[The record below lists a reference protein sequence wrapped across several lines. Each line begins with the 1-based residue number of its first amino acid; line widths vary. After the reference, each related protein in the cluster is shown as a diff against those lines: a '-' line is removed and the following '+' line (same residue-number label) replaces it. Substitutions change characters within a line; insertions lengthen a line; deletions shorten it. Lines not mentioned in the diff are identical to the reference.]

1 MRHGTLGPA
10 LIGFLMLA
18 TASQGRAADT
28 PINEL
33 PLFGGRTK
41 TAEQLGHD
49 RVFVEEAVR
58 AAGTPAAAYVRMIE
72 LGWRELGDGSPPAAI
87 RRFNQAYLIDPDD
100 ARAFDGLGVAVS
112 AQGRFDQA
120 IDLLGQAV
128 RKDGDNARFAMNLGR
143 AHMLRAT
150 SDGRADGAR
159 ESDLERALALF
170 DRALALDQRLADAY
184 VNRAIVRVL
193 RGERAAAAEDL
204 QRAEA
209 IDPRSVDPEFR
220 REVFGNG

>member
-1 MRHGTLGPA
+1 MRQRTLASKLAGLLMFA
-10 LIGFLMLA
+10 IGSL
-18 TASQGRAADT
+18 SQAVET

-41 TAEQLGHD
+41 TAEQLRHD

-58 AAGTPAAAYVRMIE
+58 AAGTPAAAYARMIE
-72 LGWRELGDGSPPAAI
+72 LGWRELGNGSPPAAI

-100 ARAFDGLGVAVS
+100 ARAFDGLGVAMS
-112 AQGRFDQA
+112 GQGRFDQA
-120 IDLLGQAV
+120 IGLLEQAV
-128 RKDGDNARFAMNLGR
+128 RKDSRNARFAMNLGR

-150 SDGRADGAR
+150 SDGRADGER
-159 ESDLERALALF
+159 ESDVERALVLF
-170 DRALALDQRLADAY
+170 DRAIALDQDLADAY

-193 RGERAAAAEDL
+193 RGERPAAAEDL

-209 IDPRSVDPEFR
+209 IDPRSVDPEFK
-220 REVFGNG
+220 REVFGN